1 MIIKILTLISFIL
14 TIILIVILVTVVIL
28 NKKLARANKI
38 SVLVTRQ
45 LESSLNESV
54 EIKYSPECEKKQFMK
69 TPSFKNINNQSV
81 DCSIIQKQIEIES
94 ECSYMSESK
103 LSQNLNIDPDFLSR
117 VTSIIYSE
125 ITNTD
130 NLIDVI
136 SSELCISTS
145 QLNRRIKLMT
155 GMTTTGFIL
164 KTRLNRAKK
173 QLIVTQKPIG
183 EVAMDCGFNDF
194 AYFSRSFK
202 KEFDMTPT
210 TFQRMSYSVN

>member
-1 MIIKILTLISFIL
+1 MINRKLIKSFI
-14 TIILIVILVTVVIL
+14 TLVS
-28 NKKLARANKI
+28 K
-38 SVLVTRQ
+38 Q
-45 LESSLNESV
+45 LEDNLHGNFKMRYSADGEMCYNVKVPLSKDLNYQSMDYTTSHNLKDFECPD
-54 EIKYSPECEKKQFMK
+54 EPECQKH
-69 TPSFKNINNQSV
+69 KNIN
-81 DCSIIQKQIEIES
+81 
-94 ECSYMSESK
+94 
-103 LSQNLNIDPDFLSR
+103 IDPVFLSR

-164 KTRLNRAKK
+164 KTRLNSAKK

-202 KEFDMTPT
+202 KEFEMTPT
-210 TFQRMSYSVN
+210 TFQRIQHSIN